1 MTGADMTL
9 RFGALRVPTR
19 VHWPRMHAGWLTLVL
34 SDEVAATDDRV
45 AASIIV
51 VLSGAHSAVVGMA
64 ALRWLA
70 DHAEE
75 LGARPDRL
83 LVAGG
88 ARAAW
93 LALAARDS
101 TGPVLRRQ
109 ILVHPRFSPAVPMP
123 TNVDGA
129 PAATVVCGLDSY
141 DDGRR
146 YAARLRAAGIAVEE
160 VRDGHRH

>member
-1 MTGADMTL
+1 MTVADMTL

-19 VHWPRMHAGWLTLVL
+19 VHWPRMNTGWLTLVF
-34 SDEVAATDDRV
+34 SDEVAATADCV
-45 AASIIV
+45 TASIIV
-51 VLSGAHSAVVGMA
+51 VLYGAHSVGDGMA

-93 LALAARDS
+93 LALAARYS
-101 TGPVLRRQ
+101 GPVLRRQ
-109 ILVHPRFSPAVPMP
+109 ILVRPRFSRAVPMP
-123 TNVDGA
+123 TKVDGA
-129 PAATVVCGLDSY
+129 QAATVVCGLDSD

-146 YAARLRAAGIAVEE
+146 YATRLRAAGIAVEE
-160 VRDGHRH
+160 VRDGHCR